1 MFLLLWVAL
10 VGLMFTVA
18 VVLVCVQIL
27 ATFGDLALVLGDH
40 FEKYLETVKTMLT
53 QAMGLSIAQVGG
65 TVIEGGGWWC

>member
-1 MFLLLWVAL
+1 MDSCQPFFVHLRGLAL
-10 VGLMFTVA
+10 VGLIFDVA
-18 VVLVCVQIL
+18 VVLLCVQIL

-65 TVIEGGGWWC
+65 TD